1 MNAVRCH
8 AKVDHDDD
16 ANLQC
21 KSTLS
26 PSLSFSL
33 SFFLS
38 PFLPTTLP
46 HNGNLKTALNPLLTR
61 LPGRSR
67 PLHQHHA
74 LDRAMLRLPLLPPPH
89 HDANPLSH
97 DLPPRLQQPHLAH
110 PRHPRHRA
118 PLAELLAGPHGR
130 VPARAAGGTLE
141 AGRRR
146 GRACKHVPWWDC
158 GRGAR

>member
-1 MNAVRCH
+1 MTTTPIYNV
-8 AKVDHDDD
+8 
-16 ANLQC
+16 
-21 KSTLS
+21 S
-26 PSLSFSL
+26 PPCRLPS
-33 SFFLS
+33 LS
-38 PFLPTTLP
+38 PFLSFFRLSTLPPSPPLPTLP

-74 LDRAMLRLPLLPPPH
+74 LDPAMLRLPLLPPPH
-89 HDANPLSH
+89 HDPNPLPH
-97 DLPPRLQQPHLAH
+97 DLPPRLQQPHLVH
-110 PRHPRHRA
+110 PRNSRHRA
-118 PLAELLAGPHGR
+118 PLAELLAAPHGR
-130 VPARAAGGTLE
+130 APARAAGSALE